1 VNSALGW
8 RGVSHEV
15 TGADI
20 AILQPRKRPSS
31 MQVESGCMSTGQ
43 PTREAVNQVSV
54 SFSMDKHGCGALG
67 TFCDLHAAPGLALY
81 VVARALSELLGV
93 S

>member
-1 VNSALGW
+1 MDSALGW

-31 MQVESGCMSTGQ
+31 MQVESGCMSTGP

-54 SFSMDKHGCGALG
+54 SFSMDKHAV
-67 TFCDLHAAPGLALY
+67 APRGHFVMFMLLRGLRCTLY
-81 VVARALSELLGV
+81 GGSQGPV
-93 S
+93 